1 MCGCRHASAD
11 VHTHMRLCL
20 GGCQRNTTE
29 TQDGEKNIVFA
40 VPVLCVLLQER
51 CGGSILLRC
60 VTQLGFPLWG
70 SQHSLLEKETQFFL
84 FQDM

>member
-1 MCGCRHASAD
+1 MAAGMQVQMCTR
-11 VHTHMRLCL
+11 MRLRL

-29 TQDGEKNIVFA
+29 TRDGEKDTMFA

-51 CGGSILLRC
+51 CGGESILLRC

-70 SQHSLLEKETQFFL
+70 SQHSLLEKETQFFP
-84 FQDM
+84 FQNV